1 MNNNIVLPNFL
12 NPHKFED
19 LIRIGKDNDGGYIVR
34 SQDID
39 DTRNLISLGISFDF
53 SFEEDFLKKNKKVNI
68 FSFDGSAVWFG
79 PFSLFQA

>member
-12 NPHKFED
+12 NPRKFQD

-34 SQDID
+34 SQDIE

-53 SFEEDFLKKNKKVNI
+53 SFEEDFLKRTKKLI
-68 FSFDGSAVWFG
+68 FLV
-79 PFSLFQA
+79 LMVQ